1 MNIAKAARESG
12 LTVDTIRY
20 YERRGV
26 LPRPARRANGYRD
39 YDEEHLTALRL
50 AHGLRELELP
60 LDHVAE
66 IVRVA
71 HDATCGDVRQAL
83 AARIDAAMNEID
95 GRIEKLRA
103 TRERLRAISE
113 GVRSMS
119 ARTGR
124 VPGLKPCACVRMVGG
139 MGGGA
144 LRMPGARNRR

>member
-1 MNIAKAARESG
+1 MNIAEAARQTG

-26 LPRPARRANGYRD
+26 LPKPPRRANRYRY
-39 YDEEHLTALRL
+39 YDDEHIASLRL

-60 LDHVAE
+60 LEKMAG

-83 AARIDAAMNEID
+83 ASSIEESVAQIDE
-95 GRIEKLRA
+95 RVRKLRR
-103 TRERLRAISE
+103 TRERLGTILD

-119 ARTGR
+119 DRSRR
-124 VPGLKPCACVRMVGG
+124 VPGLAPCPCVRLVD
-139 MGGGA
+139 A
-144 LRMPGARNRR
+144 S